1 MEIKQRL
8 DEYFSDCL
16 QLMVNDNDKQYIYK
30 EIILPN
36 ALTEDSIISLN
47 EDNKYF
53 ADIFEDED
61 DIYWINRYTSE
72 DITEAE
78 FLLYNFR
85 FCISFECIED
95 EWINERDENLK
106 RILKKIKIHEIKLH
120 NKETVKEQYNYII
133 ENNLLGRY
141 DPVQIEEV
149 KKFIGE

>member
-1 MEIKQRL
+1 MEMKERL

-16 QLMVNDNDKQYIYK
+16 QLMANDNDKSYTHK
-30 EIILPN
+30 EIILPH

-47 EDNKYF
+47 EDNKFF

-61 DIYWINRYTSE
+61 GIYWLNRYTSE
-72 DITEAE
+72 DITDKE

-95 EWINERDENLK
+95 EWDENI
-106 RILKKIKIHEIKLH
+106 RNLKKIKIHEVKLN
-120 NKETVKEQYNYII
+120 NKEKVKEHYNYII
-133 ENNLLGRY
+133 ENNLIDRY
-141 DPVQIEEV
+141 DPIEIQEV